1 MTVMGYRELPASK
14 HRPSNLRPI
23 CGSPP
28 NHIDTRIDADQTPAP
43 KLSNDF
49 GGHGGVC
56 DARRILQHRDSLEQ
70 EGQPKRRKQP
80 VDEQFQRHARDRCCF
95 AAPALGGSEAG
106 ESGILGPGV
115 SSTSSTAKANPR
127 RSNPPIL
134 PYLDGGA
141 HNCSSLSLIA
151 SGDFTA
157 INDRV
162 PVFAIVTAYAGD
174 GRCATFWFTLTRVLG
189 LWPGLACSP
198 EM

>member
-1 MTVMGYRELPASK
+1 MMGYRELPASK

-56 DARRILQHRDSLEQ
+56 DAQRILQHRDSLEQ

-127 RSNPPIL
+127 SQTRRSFRTLMAVLTTVRRYP
-134 PYLDGGA
+134 
-141 HNCSSLSLIA
+141 SSHQAISPRSMIAYLSL
-151 SGDFTA
+151 
-157 INDRV
+157 
-162 PVFAIVTAYAGD
+162 
-174 GRCATFWFTLTRVLG
+174 LL
-189 LWPGLACSP
+189 
-198 EM
+198 